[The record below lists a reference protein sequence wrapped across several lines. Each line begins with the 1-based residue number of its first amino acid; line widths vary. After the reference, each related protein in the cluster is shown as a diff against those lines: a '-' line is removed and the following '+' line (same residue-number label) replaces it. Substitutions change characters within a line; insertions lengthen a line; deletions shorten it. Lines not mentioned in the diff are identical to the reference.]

1 MSEWA
6 SGDTLSLSIFS
17 QCSYINKGRFMRI
30 AIDYTAAIRQGAGIG
45 TYVRNLVA
53 AMLEQDQS
61 NQYTLLTSGRP
72 TAEHPFPKA
81 ANVRGRSIVIPD
93 RYLNILWYRLRAPL
107 PATLFTGQT
116 DIYHGPDFV
125 LPPLGRSVRKIVT
138 VHDLAFLEHPEYA
151 VPSLAAYLRKVVP
164 NAIARADVIATVSH
178 EVSRTL
184 IKHFQAPQEKLTV
197 VPNGVAPHF
206 RRITDPVLLGAT
218 SNKYHLKHPLVL
230 AVGTMEPRKNHLGLI
245 KAFHQA
251 QKRKHGPAM
260 LAIAGGEGWLYEET
274 RNLVAELQLER
285 KVRFLGRVSEL
296 ELITLYSM
304 ADVFAFPSFFEG
316 FGIPPLEAMAC
327 GAPVITS
334 NTSSLP
340 EVVGEAALQV
350 DPHDIDAMSKAI
362 LRLLDD
368 EGLQEEL
375 RQKGYEQIKH
385 YTWAASARKML
396 TIYQKLYNGET
407 VFTDNEVV
415 TNENRH

>member
-1 MSEWA
+1 
-6 SGDTLSLSIFS
+6 
-17 QCSYINKGRFMRI
+17 MRI
-30 AIDYTAAIRQGAGIG
+30 AIDYTAAIRQAAGIG

-72 TAEHPFPKA
+72 TAEHPFPTA
-81 ANVRGRSIVIPD
+81 ENVRGRSIFIPD

-107 PATLFTGQT
+107 PATLFSGST

-125 LPPLGRSVRKIVT
+125 LPPLSRKVRKVVT
-138 VHDLAFLEHPEYA
+138 IHDLAFLEHPEYA

-164 NAIARADVIATVSH
+164 EVVQAADVVATVSH

-184 IKHFQAPQEKLTV
+184 MTHFQTPREKLTV

-206 RRITDPVLLGAT
+206 RRITDPVILGAT
-218 SNKYHLKHPLVL
+218 LHKYHLKHPLVL

-251 QKRKHGPAM
+251 QQRKNGPAM
-260 LAIAGGEGWLYEET
+260 LAIAGGPGWLYDET
-274 RNLVAELQLER
+274 RSLVAELQLER
-285 KVRFLGRVSEL
+285 KVRFLGRVSDL

-340 EVVGEAALQV
+340 EVVGDAALQV
-350 DPHDIDAMSKAI
+350 DPHDIDALADSI
-362 LRLLDD
+362 LRLLHD
-368 EGLQEEL
+368 ESLREEL
-375 RQKGYEQIKH
+375 RQKGYEQVKH
-385 YTWAASARKML
+385 YTWDASARKML
-396 TIYQKLYNGET
+396 TIYQKLYNGQT
-407 VFTDNEVV
+407 VFTDEVV
-415 TNENRH
+415 LT

>member
-1 MSEWA
+1 
-6 SGDTLSLSIFS
+6 
-17 QCSYINKGRFMRI
+17 MRI

-72 TAEHPFPKA
+72 TAEHPFPA
-81 ANVRGRSIVIPD
+81 AENVRGRSIFIPD

-107 PATLFTGQT
+107 PATLFSGST

-125 LPPLGRSVRKIVT
+125 LPPLSRKVRKVVT
-138 VHDLAFLEHPEYA
+138 IHDLAFLEHPEYA

-164 NAIARADVIATVSH
+164 EAVQAADVVATVSH

-184 IKHFQAPQEKLTV
+184 MAHFQTPHEKLTV

-206 RRITDPVLLGAT
+206 RRLTDPVILGAT
-218 SNKYHLKHPLVL
+218 LHKYHLKHPLVL

-251 QKRKHGPAM
+251 QRRKNGPAM
-260 LAIAGGEGWLYEET
+260 LAIVGGPGWLYDET
-274 RNLVAELQLER
+274 RSLVAELQLER
-285 KVRFLGRVSEL
+285 KVRFLGRVSDL

-340 EVVGEAALQV
+340 EVVGNAALQV
-350 DPHDIDAMSKAI
+350 DPHDIDALADAI

-368 EGLQEEL
+368 ESLREEL
-375 RQKGYEQIKH
+375 RQKGYEQVKH
-385 YTWAASARKML
+385 YTWDASARKML
-396 TIYQKLYNGET
+396 TIYQKLYDGQT
-407 VFTDNEVV
+407 VFTDEVAI
-415 TNENRH
+415 T